1 MEQEILTHLNDPV
14 SLEKLYRSNKS
25 LFTESFLKLS
35 PKIEQNSATE
45 FWNARLNYESNA
57 IYWGQKNEMLYI
69 AIACLVA
76 GLVAKL
82 PDIISVSPDF
92 FYPRNLGFIIFP
104 VLTTYFAWRNQLSR
118 QTVGVLAG
126 IFSICI
132 IYINLLP
139 NNPESDT
146 LILAC
151 IHLPLLLWYMLGISF
166 VGNKSKS
173 LQPRLEFL
181 KFNGEVAVLCA
192 VLGIAGAL
200 LMGMTFGLFEL
211 IGINLEP
218 FFEKYLMVFGLPAIP
233 ILGTFLTQSNP
244 QLVNKVTPIIAKL
257 FSPAVLIMLLA
268 YVIAIIYSGKDPYN
282 DREFLLI
289 FNLLLIGVMALIFFS
304 IAETSHIE
312 KITFD
317 SWVLFLLSCLTIV
330 VNGIA
335 LSAITFRISEWGF
348 TPNRL
353 TVLVANL
360 LILIHLLLVAYQLSK
375 ALRQKAVLED
385 IGTTVAKFI
394 PIYFIWACIVVF
406 VFPLV
411 FGFM

>member
-25 LFTESFLKLS
+25 LFKESFLKLS
-35 PKIEQNSATE
+35 PKIEECSATE

-57 IYWGQKNEMLYI
+57 ISWGQKNEMLYI

-104 VLTTYFAWRNQLSR
+104 VLTAYFAWRNQLSR
-118 QTVGVLAG
+118 QTVGFLAG

-139 NNPESDT
+139 NNQESDT

-151 IHLPLLLWYMLGISF
+151 IHLPLLLWFLLGFSFLGI
-166 VGNKSKS
+166 KSKS
-173 LQPRLEFL
+173 LQSRLEFF
-181 KFNGEVAVLCA
+181 KFNGEGIVLCA

-211 IGINLEP
+211 IGINIEP
-218 FFEKYLMVFGLPAIP
+218 IFEKYLVVFGLPAIP
-233 ILGTFLTQSNP
+233 IVATFLTQSNP
-244 QLVNKVTPIIAKL
+244 QLVNKVTPIVAKL
-257 FSPAVLIMLLA
+257 FSPAVLIMLVIYLLA
-268 YVIAIIYSGKDPYN
+268 IVYSGKDPYN

-304 IAETSHIE
+304 IAETSNNE
-312 KITFD
+312 KITFNV
-317 SWVLFLLSCLTIV
+317 WVLFLLSCITIL

-353 TVLVANL
+353 AVLAANL
-360 LILIHLLLVAYQLSK
+360 LILVHLVLVTYQLSK
-375 ALRQKAVLED
+375 ALRQKVILED
-385 IGTTVAKFI
+385 IGITVAKYV

>member
-25 LFTESFLKLS
+25 LFRESFLKLS
-35 PKIEQNSATE
+35 PKMEESSATE
-45 FWNARLNYESNA
+45 FWNARLNYQGNA
-57 IYWGQKNEMLYI
+57 ISWGQKNEILYI

-104 VLTTYFAWRNQLSR
+104 VLTAYFAWKNQLSR
-118 QTVGVLAG
+118 QTVGFLAG
-126 IFSICI
+126 IFSFCI

-139 NNPESDT
+139 NHPESDT

-151 IHLPLLLWYMLGISF
+151 IHLPLLLWFLLGFSF
-166 VGNKSKS
+166 VGNKFKS
-173 LQPRLEFL
+173 LQSRLEFF
-181 KFNGEVAVLCA
+181 KFNGEGIVLCA

-211 IGINLEP
+211 IGINIEP
-218 FFEKYLMVFGLPAIP
+218 IFEKYLVVFGLPALP
-233 ILGTFLTQSNP
+233 VVATFLTQSNP
-244 QLVNKVTPIIAKL
+244 QLVNKVTPIVAKL
-257 FSPAVLIMLLA
+257 FSPAVLIMLVIYLLA
-268 YVIAIIYSGKDPYN
+268 IVYSGKDPYN

-304 IAETSHIE
+304 IAETSNNE
-312 KITFD
+312 KTSFNI
-317 SWVLFLLSCLTIV
+317 WVLFLLSCVTIL

-353 TVLVANL
+353 AVLAANL
-360 LILIHLLLVAYQLSK
+360 LILVHLVLVTYQLSK
-375 ALRQKAVLED
+375 VLRQKVILED
-385 IGTTVAKFI
+385 IGMTVAKYV
-394 PIYFIWACIVVF
+394 PIYFIWASIVVF

>member
-1 MEQEILTHLNDPV
+1 MEQEILTLLNDPV

-25 LFTESFLKLS
+25 LFKESFLKLS
-35 PKIEQNSATE
+35 PKIEECSATE

-57 IYWGQKNEMLYI
+57 ISWGQKNEMLYI

-104 VLTTYFAWRNQLSR
+104 VLTAYFAWKNQLSR
-118 QTVGVLAG
+118 QTVGFLAG

-139 NNPESDT
+139 NNQESDT

-151 IHLPLLLWYMLGISF
+151 IHLPLLLWFLLGFSF
-166 VGNKSKS
+166 IGTKSKR
-173 LQPRLEFL
+173 LQSRLEFF
-181 KFNGEVAVLCA
+181 KFNGEGIVLCA

-211 IGINLEP
+211 IGINIEP
-218 FFEKYLMVFGLPAIP
+218 VFEKYLVVFGLPALP
-233 ILGTFLTQSNP
+233 VVATFLTQSNP
-244 QLVNKVTPIIAKL
+244 QLVNKVTPIVAKL
-257 FSPAVLIMLLA
+257 FSPAVLIMLVIYLLA
-268 YVIAIIYSGKDPYN
+268 IVYSGRDPYN

-304 IAETSHIE
+304 IAETSNNE
-312 KITFD
+312 KTSFNVWI
-317 SWVLFLLSCLTIV
+317 LFLLSCVTIL

-353 TVLVANL
+353 AVLAANL
-360 LILIHLLLVAYQLSK
+360 LILVHLVLVTYQLSK
-375 ALRQKAVLED
+375 ALRQKVILED
-385 IGTTVAKFI
+385 IGITVAKYV

>member
-25 LFTESFLKLS
+25 LFKESFLKLS
-35 PKIEQNSATE
+35 PKIEECSATE

-57 IYWGQKNEMLYI
+57 ISWGQKNEMLYI

-104 VLTTYFAWRNQLSR
+104 VLTAYFAWKNQLSR
-118 QTVGVLAG
+118 QTVGFLAG

-139 NNPESDT
+139 NNQESDT

-151 IHLPLLLWYMLGISF
+151 IHLPLLLWFLLGFSF
-166 VGNKSKS
+166 IGTKSKR
-173 LQPRLEFL
+173 LQSRLEFF
-181 KFNGEVAVLCA
+181 KFNGEGIVLCA

-211 IGINLEP
+211 IGINIEP
-218 FFEKYLMVFGLPAIP
+218 VFEKYLVVFGLPALP
-233 ILGTFLTQSNP
+233 VVATFLTQSNP
-244 QLVNKVTPIIAKL
+244 QLVNKVTPIVAKL
-257 FSPAVLIMLLA
+257 FSPAVLIMLVIYLLA
-268 YVIAIIYSGKDPYN
+268 IVYSGKDPYN

-304 IAETSHIE
+304 IAETSNNE
-312 KITFD
+312 KTSFNVWI
-317 SWVLFLLSCLTIV
+317 LFLLSCVTIL

-353 TVLVANL
+353 AVLAANL
-360 LILIHLLLVAYQLSK
+360 LILVHLVLVTYQLSK
-375 ALRQKAVLED
+375 ALRQKVILED
-385 IGTTVAKFI
+385 IGITVAKYV